1 MEGKKEGPAAAGPGS
16 RKNDYNK
23 MELGEKELMGLNER
37 GWEWWKYEK
46 SREGIETEAGVPRDA
61 LETEIEIWSCQVS
74 RFAVNCWLNSF
85 FEQLCLLL
93 PTGLQRPGIEIA
105 KCTS

>member
-37 GWEWWKYEK
+37 RVGM
-46 SREGIETEAGVPRDA
+46 V
-61 LETEIEIWSCQVS
+61 EI
-74 RFAVNCWLNSF
+74 
-85 FEQLCLLL
+85 
-93 PTGLQRPGIEIA
+93 
-105 KCTS
+105 